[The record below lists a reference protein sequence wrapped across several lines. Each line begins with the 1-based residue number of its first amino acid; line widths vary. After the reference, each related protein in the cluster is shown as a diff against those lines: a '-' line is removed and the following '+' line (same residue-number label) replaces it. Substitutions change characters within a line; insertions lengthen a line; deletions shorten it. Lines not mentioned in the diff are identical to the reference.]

1 MKKIHSAIIIL
12 SLLTLALPV
21 FTYSAQIKKNG
32 TTDTNNEVRIT
43 NPIGKDDPAIIIG
56 DVVKAILS
64 ISGLIA
70 LVAFVFGGIT
80 WMTSGGNP
88 EKVKRGRDMLV
99 WAVIGLIIIFSSYT
113 ILRYVFEAL
122 Q

>member
-1 MKKIHSAIIIL
+1 MKIKYLIIITLLFTTLL
-12 SLLTLALPV
+12 SISSPALTWAG
-21 FTYSAQIKKNG
+21 Q
-32 TTDTNNEVRIT
+32 TDDDASSNEVKLT

-70 LVAFVFGGIT
+70 LVAFVFGGVT

-122 Q
+122 K

>member
-1 MKKIHSAIIIL
+1 MKIARYLIFIPLMIISL
-12 SLLTLALPV
+12 SI
-21 FTYSAQIKKNG
+21 TYHNSTYAEIIDKEYS
-32 TTDTNNEVRIT
+32 NNEVKLT

-70 LVAFVFGGIT
+70 LVAFVFGGVT

-88 EKVKRGRDMLV
+88 EKIKRGRDMLV

-122 Q
+122 K